1 MSCMQRS
8 RFRSATVLVQ
18 PQGVPAC
25 VKLTQ
30 CSTPLTLKQWL
41 VTQNSAHWFSSLPCP
56 AHVSKTFFS
65 CRSVHANHMTAVPL
79 AQRLLKD

>member
-1 MSCMQRS
+1 M
-8 RFRSATVLVQ
+8 Q

-30 CSTPLTLKQWL
+30 CSAPLTLKQWL

-56 AHVSKTFFS
+56 AHVFKTPFQLQVF
-65 CRSVHANHMTAVPL
+65 AITAMPL
-79 AQRLLKD
+79 PRAPWHRDS